1 MGYSKKL
8 PMCPMKKLFMFF
20 QFLLVQNCYAN
31 EYFCEFTKK
40 VDSIS
45 FVESS
50 EIENSLS
57 EENQEVLKLISEP
70 LLLKINKFGVEQ
82 TVRVNN
88 ISSKISYEIV
98 KNNKNEMIADYVIVG
113 AGAQILGP
121 ITVHRC
127 ARVGGN
133 SVVTKDVPEAATVV
147 GVPARQ
153 MSKTKTKADADTS
166 FMAYGV
172 QSGIDFDPR
181 ERTIRALVDEVQS
194 QRARLSAL
202 EDRLASAAVPAVPK
216 KAARK
221 TKPKPVS

>member
-1 MGYSKKL
+1 M
-8 PMCPMKKLFMFF
+8 
-20 QFLLVQNCYAN
+20 
-31 EYFCEFTKK
+31 
-40 VDSIS
+40 
-45 FVESS
+45 
-50 EIENSLS
+50 
-57 EENQEVLKLISEP
+57 
-70 LLLKINKFGVEQ
+70 
-82 TVRVNN
+82 
-88 ISSKISYEIV
+88 
-98 KNNKNEMIADYVIVG
+98 IVG

-121 ITVHRC
+121 ITVHRR

-153 MSKTKTKADADTS
+153 MSKTTTKAEVDTS

-194 QRARLSAL
+194 QRARLNDL
-202 EDRLASAAVPAVPK
+202 EDRLASAAVSAAPK
-216 KAARK
+216 KAPRK

>member
-1 MGYSKKL
+1 MMGYSKKL

-98 KNNKNEMIADYVIVG
+98 KNNKNEIFALSKKNDF
-113 AGAQILGP
+113 ILYFRFSDRKLMFTELHDP
-121 ITVHRC
+121 SH
-127 ARVGGN
+127 
-133 SVVTKDVPEAATVV
+133 VTNYFYLCK
-147 GVPARQ
+147 
-153 MSKTKTKADADTS
+153 
-166 FMAYGV
+166 
-172 QSGIDFDPR
+172 
-181 ERTIRALVDEVQS
+181 
-194 QRARLSAL
+194 
-202 EDRLASAAVPAVPK
+202 
-216 KAARK
+216 
-221 TKPKPVS
+221 